1 MHRRSVLGAAAG
13 LAAARIAAPA
23 LAQPAGARTLVHV
36 PQANLTSLDPVW
48 TTAVVSRNAA
58 GLMFETLF
66 GRDETLNAKPQML
79 EGFAAEDQAKRWTLR
94 LREGLRFHDGE
105 PVRAVD
111 CVASIRRWMVRDVVG
126 QTIAARMDSL
136 EATDDRTLVFRLN
149 KPFASLPY
157 ALAKTQ
163 PSPVIMP
170 ERVARTDPYRQI
182 TEIIG
187 SGPFRW
193 MPDEY
198 VPGSR
203 AVWARFDGYVPRN
216 EPVSFCAGGLR
227 AMVDRVEWR
236 IIPDPGTAASAVMN
250 GEVDWVDQPIPDLLP
265 RLRRARGV
273 SVGLLDEYGTVAVVR
288 PNHLHGATA
297 NPGVLRAMLA
307 AIDPEEVMTAVMGTD
322 RTLWRAPIGFF
333 LPGAPSASDAGME
346 IVTRRRSVDEVK
358 AMLAAAGYRGEP
370 VVYMHP
376 TDQTFYDAISN
387 VVVSSFRKVGITV
400 DDQAMD
406 WGTVVQRRTKK
417 DPIDKGGWS
426 MFPAGFPAPEYRE
439 PVFAGAMRGNGEA
452 GWFGWPTDPVIER
465 LRETWMDTTDEA
477 TLKRLDREI
486 QARAFETLP
495 YFPLGQYL
503 PQAAWRSTLRGL
515 LKGPVPVFWN
525 VQKG

>member
-1 MHRRSVLGAAAG
+1 MLRRDLIAGAAA
-13 LAAARIAAPA
+13 LAAAPFRPA

-36 PQANLTSLDPVW
+36 PQANLTSIDPVW

-66 GRDETLNAKPQML
+66 GRDEKLNAKPQML
-79 EGFAAEDQAKRWTLR
+79 EGFTSEDNARRWTLR
-94 LREGLRFHDGE
+94 LRHGLRFHDGE
-105 PVRAVD
+105 PVLARD
-111 CVASIRRWMVRDVVG
+111 CVASLKRWMVRDPIG

-170 ERVARTDPYRQI
+170 ARIAATDPYRQI

-193 MPDEY
+193 VPEEY

-203 AVWARFDGYVPRN
+203 AVWAKFDRYQPRD

-236 IIPDPGTAASAVMN
+236 IIPDPGTAASALMN

-273 SVGLLDEYGTVAVVR
+273 TVGLIDEYGTIAVVR
-288 PNHLHGATA
+288 PNQLHGPTA
-297 NPGVLRAMLA
+297 NAAIRRAMLA

-322 RTLWRAPIGFF
+322 RGLWRAPVGFF
-333 LPGAPSASDAGME
+333 MPGTPSENDAGME
-346 IVTRRRSVDEVK
+346 AVRTRRSPDQVK
-358 AMLAAAGYRGEP
+358 AMLAAAGYNGEP
-370 VVYMHP
+370 MLYMHP
-376 TDQTFYDAISN
+376 SDQTFYDAISN
-387 VVVSSFRKVGITV
+387 VVVASFRKVGITV
-400 DDQAMD
+400 DDVHMD

-417 DPIDKGGWS
+417 DPIDRGGWS
-426 MFPAGFPAPEYRE
+426 MFPAGFPAAEYRD
-439 PVFAGAMRGNGEA
+439 PVFATGIRGNGA
-452 GWFGWPTDPVIER
+452 AAWFGWPEDAEIER
-465 LRETWMDTTDEA
+465 MRDRWMETTDEA
-477 TLKRLDREI
+477 ELKRLDRTI

-503 PQAAWRSTLRGL
+503 PQAGWRSNLRGL

-525 VQKG
+525 VTKG